1 MASVKKIISLAK
13 NKQMKSQKRMSEV
26 LLSKTFRKKSRHGI
40 SKNYHITNQDS
51 NLLVTY
57 LSYIA

>member
-1 MASVKKIISLAK
+1 
-13 NKQMKSQKRMSEV
+13 MKSQKRMSEV

-57 LSYIA
+57 LSYIT